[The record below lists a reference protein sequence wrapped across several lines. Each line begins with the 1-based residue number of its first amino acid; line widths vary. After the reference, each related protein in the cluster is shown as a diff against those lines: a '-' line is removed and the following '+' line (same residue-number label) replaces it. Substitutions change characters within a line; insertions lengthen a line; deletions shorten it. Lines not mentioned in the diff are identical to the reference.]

1 MQTHKNQLTDYR
13 SLNIYRAGY
22 APRLGLIITSVD
34 ARAAW
39 PLVLLFANKS
49 TFSFALVF
57 GSILFFALLGYFGY
71 TLDIALKRLRALLA
85 GRRRYVGNYRIRQ
98 RRFASGI

>member
-1 MQTHKNQLTDYR
+1 MQTNHSELKDYR
-13 SLNIYRAGY
+13 SLNLYRAGY
-22 APRLGLIITSVD
+22 SPTLGLVVTSVD

-49 TFSFALVF
+49 TFTFVLVF
-57 GSILFFALLGYFGY
+57 ASILFFALLAYFGY
-71 TLDIALKRLRALLA
+71 TLDIALKRLRASLA

-98 RRFASGI
+98 RRFASGL